1 MPHEVRQLLEKI
13 DKVVAEGCV
22 QQQPRLGRFLQMLA
36 NYLEAFTTTVVIFS
50 LTCAVLLPILFF
62 SSDLREKLIWDG
74 GIFSLFGGLIFYS
87 GIWALAFLWGL
98 STRHSS
104 SKMRRSIW
112 LDWII
117 RR

>member
-1 MPHEVRQLLEKI
+1 MTREVRQILDKI
-13 DKVVAEGCV
+13 DKVVAESRE
-22 QQQPRLGRFLQMLA
+22 QQKPRPGRFLQMLA
-36 NYLEAFTTTVVIFS
+36 NYLEAFTATVFIFS
-50 LTCAVLLPILFF
+50 VTCAVLLPILLF

-74 GIFSLFGGLIFYS
+74 GIFSLFGGLVFYS

-98 STRHSS
+98 PTRHGS
-104 SKMRRSIW
+104 SKMRRPDW